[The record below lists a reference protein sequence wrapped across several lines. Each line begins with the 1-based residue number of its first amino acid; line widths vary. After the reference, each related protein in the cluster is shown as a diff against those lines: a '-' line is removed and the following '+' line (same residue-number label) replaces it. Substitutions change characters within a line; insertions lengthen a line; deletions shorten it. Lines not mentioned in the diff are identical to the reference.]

1 LWAPEDTSHSMGML
15 LLRIY
20 LLLGLLLHKA
30 VWEIMKRREHRLQAK
45 KGQPLK
51 TRLTSGAKLAVL
63 GAIVVQIILARDL
76 LPISHA
82 PTAIRAAGLLLYT
95 LGWVTAVTARV
106 QLGRNWSDI
115 ERSYVKQDHALVA
128 HGLYRVVRHPI
139 YTGDLLLLLGLELAL
154 NSWAALGVVAV
165 AVYVRQQAIREER
178 NLLEK
183 IPGYDQYCRRTSRFV
198 PFLPV

>member
-1 LWAPEDTSHSMGML
+1 MEMI

-20 LLLGLLLHKA
+20 LLSGLVIHKA
-30 VWEIMKRREHRLQAK
+30 VWEIMKRQEHRPLGK
-45 KGQPLK
+45 TSQPLK
-51 TRLTSGAKLAVL
+51 TRLASGAKVAVLAV
-63 GAIVVQIILARDL
+63 IVVQIILAREL
-76 LPISHA
+76 FPISHA
-82 PTAIRAAGLLLYT
+82 PTTIRAAGLLLYT
-95 LGWVTAVTARV
+95 LGLVMAVTARI

-115 ERSYVKQDHALVA
+115 EKSYVKQDHALVA

-154 NSWAALGVVAV
+154 NSWAVIGAVAV

-178 NLLEK
+178 NLIER
-183 IPGYDQYCRRTSRFV
+183 IPGYDQYCRRTARFV